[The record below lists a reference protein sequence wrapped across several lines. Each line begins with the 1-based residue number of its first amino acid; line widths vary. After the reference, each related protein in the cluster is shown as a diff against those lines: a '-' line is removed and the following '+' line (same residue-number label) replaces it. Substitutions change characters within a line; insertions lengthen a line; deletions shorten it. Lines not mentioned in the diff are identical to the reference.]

1 VEGKIKEEMAVIQR
15 QLLDVEIPTL
25 IQDPTPEFLLERLS
39 DLRQVSITM
48 SDLFSRASVVQ
59 RLASFM
65 LSSTSKKIE
74 QEIRT
79 AFISN
84 PRVRVGTSVEEK
96 KMRAMEV
103 AREMGLLDKEDAAQV
118 LDEEARQVLMLV
130 KEKYSEVEK
139 CREDLN
145 LASRLIRVR
154 SYLEL

>member
-1 VEGKIKEEMAVIQR
+1 MEGKIKEEMAVIQR